1 MNHETFSLD
10 HLAANA
16 QFPLLANTAQPNQPV
31 MSGGGTTIISKEVN
45 PFIAANKY
53 SQMIAGVTV

>member
-1 MNHETFSLD
+1 MNNRSGG
-10 HLAANA
+10 
-16 QFPLLANTAQPNQPV
+16 NTAQPNQPV